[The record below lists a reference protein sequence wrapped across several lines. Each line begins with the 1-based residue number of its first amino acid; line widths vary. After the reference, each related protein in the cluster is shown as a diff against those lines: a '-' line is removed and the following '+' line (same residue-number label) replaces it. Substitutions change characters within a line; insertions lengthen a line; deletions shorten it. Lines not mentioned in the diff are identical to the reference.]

1 MIDRRL
7 LLAAAVAVWLP
18 ARVTGGCI
26 HIGQTRHL
34 DEEEFDEH
42 IAKSDHLITF
52 VE

>member
-26 HIGQTRHL
+26 HMGQTVL